1 MFVGRERELRELTA
15 LWEKSTASLVTCRG
29 RRRIGKSALINE
41 FAQRTAGTFISVEG
55 LPPRKGL
62 SDARQRRHFADMLS
76 LGCGRKI
83 RTGTWLELFAELDKL
98 IPAHGRTVVLL
109 DEISWMG
116 GYNPDFAGYLKIAW
130 DRLWSRHEQLVVVLC
145 GSVSTWIAENI
156 LNNTGFAGRN
166 SLDLE
171 IGELTL
177 ADCMKLLGGRGTR
190 LSVRETLDF
199 LAVTGGVP
207 KYLLELQPEQS
218 VEENVRRMCFLP
230 NGLLFR
236 EFDEMFSS
244 VFGRRTESRGHVLR
258 RLAAGPLSVSEL
270 AALEQVTAS
279 GRLTRALEDLRYA
292 GFVTRDS
299 GLNPETG
306 KPYREVRYRLRDC
319 YVRFYLKYVEPR
331 SVAIAQGLYAFAGL
345 DQLPNWQGMLGLQFE
360 TLVLNHIG
368 EVLPS
373 LGLERSLVHS
383 AAPYVQ
389 RGKRGEGV
397 QVDLLIQTNRTL
409 FVVEIKRREN
419 IDGGIADELEQKLK
433 RLRVPARLSVRTAL
447 VYDGV
452 LSPVIEAEHVF
463 DFVVPFGE
471 LLKGDY
477 D

>member
-1 MFVGRERELRELTA
+1 MFVGRERELGELAA
-15 LWEKSTASLVTCRG
+15 LWEKTTASLVTCRG

-41 FAQRTAGTFISVEG
+41 FAQRTAGRLISIEG

-76 LGCGRKI
+76 LECGCRI
-83 RTGTWLELFAELDKL
+83 RTGTWLELFAELDKF
-98 IPAHGRTVVLL
+98 IPTCGRTVVLL

-116 GYNPDFAGYLKIAW
+116 AYNPDFAGYLKIAW

-145 GSVSTWIAENI
+145 GSVSAWIAENI
-156 LNNTGFAGRN
+156 LNNTGFVGRD

-171 IGELTL
+171 IGELL
-177 ADCMKLLGGRGTR
+177 LSDCMKLLGGRGTR
-190 LSVRETLDF
+190 LSVREALDF
-199 LAVTGGVP
+199 LAVTGGIP
-207 KYLLELQPEQS
+207 KYLLELQTEQS

-244 VFGRRTESRGHVLR
+244 VFGRRTESRGLVLR

-270 AALEQVTAS
+270 AAVEHVTVS
-279 GRLTRALEDLRYA
+279 GRLTQMLEDLRYA
-292 GFVTRDS
+292 GFVAKDS
-299 GLNPETG
+299 GVNPETG

-331 SVAIAQGLYAFAGL
+331 SASIAQGLYAFAGL
-345 DQLPNWQGMLGLQFE
+345 DQLPDWQGMLGLQFE

-368 EVLPS
+368 EILPR
-373 LGLERSLVHS
+373 LGLERSLVCS

-397 QVDLLIQTNRTL
+397 QVDLLIQTKRTL
-409 FVVEIKRREN
+409 FVVEIKRRAN
-419 IDGGIADELEQKLK
+419 IDGGIADELDQKLA

-447 VYDGV
+447 IYDGV

-463 DFVVPFGE
+463 DFVVPVGE
-471 LLKGDY
+471 LLKVRD
-477 D
+477 